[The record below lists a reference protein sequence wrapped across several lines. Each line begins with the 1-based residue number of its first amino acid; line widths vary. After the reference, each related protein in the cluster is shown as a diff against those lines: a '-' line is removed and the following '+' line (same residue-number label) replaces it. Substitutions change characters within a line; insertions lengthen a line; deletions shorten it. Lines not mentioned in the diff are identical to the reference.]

1 MEYYQNPVIVEQ
13 PERQPASTGLQVAA
27 MVLGL
32 IGAVMGFVCYMI
44 MIMNQVRNGISAG
57 LSDSDF
63 HAISMAG
70 NTGVIVTVVITAV
83 LCAAAIILGAIGIA
97 RSIRRPRTVK
107 GIVFS
112 AVGLSAGI
120 VGVSFALISL
130 YVNGIFSAVMDA
142 ASKM

>member
-1 MEYYQNPVIVEQ
+1 MEYYQNPVITEQ
-13 PERQPASTGLQVAA
+13 PEHQPVSVGLQVAA

-44 MIMNQVRNGISAG
+44 MVMNQVSNGISASI
-57 LSDSDF
+57 SDTEYR
-63 HAISMAG
+63 AISTAG
-70 NTGVIVTVVITAV
+70 NTGVIVTVVITSV
-83 LCAAAIILGAIGIA
+83 LCAAAIILGAVGIA

-120 VGVSFALISL
+120 AGISFALISL

>member
-13 PERQPASTGLQVAA
+13 PEQQPASAGLQVAA

-57 LSDSDF
+57 LSDGEF